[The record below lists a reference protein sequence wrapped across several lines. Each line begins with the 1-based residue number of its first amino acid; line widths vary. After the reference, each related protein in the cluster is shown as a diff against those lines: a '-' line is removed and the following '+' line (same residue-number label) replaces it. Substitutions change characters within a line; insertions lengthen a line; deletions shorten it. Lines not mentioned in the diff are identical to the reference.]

1 MLRYFTAGESHG
13 KALVAVLEGYPA
25 GLKIEAEVVNREL
38 KRRQTGY
45 GRGGRMAIEQDAV
58 ELLSGTRK
66 GITLGSPIAVRIENK
81 DYKIEELPEVN
92 NPRPG
97 HADLTGGLKYNH
109 HDVRNILERS
119 SARET
124 AARVAVGALCKLL
137 LKEFGVRIASHI
149 IQIGG
154 VRARAQSG
162 IDFDKIVERAESS
175 PVRCADP
182 EAEKKMIELI
192 DRTKE
197 AGDTLGGI
205 FEVVAGAVPVGLGS
219 CMHYDRKLDSM
230 MGAGILSI
238 QAVKA
243 VEIGDGIL
251 ATTQPGSEVH
261 DEIFYAKEK
270 GFYRE
275 SNSSGGF
282 EGGMTNGEPIVIRGF
297 MKPLSTLRSAM
308 RSVNVVTKEPFKATV
323 ERSDVCAVPS
333 AGIIGEAVVAFELA
347 RAFLEKFGGDS
358 IVEIKRNYEGYMKQI
373 QEF

>member
-1 MLRYFTAGESHG
+1 MLRYLTAGESHG
-13 KALVAVLEGYPA
+13 KALVTILEGYPA
-25 GLKIEAEVVNREL
+25 GLKLDVDFVNGEL

-45 GRGGRMAIEQDAV
+45 GRGGRMVIEQDTID
-58 ELLSGTRK
+58 LLSGTRK
-66 GITLGSPIAVRIENK
+66 GVTLGSPIAMKIENK

-124 AARVAVGALCKLL
+124 TSRVAVGAACKLL
-137 LKEFGVRIASHI
+137 LAEFGVRIVSHI

-154 VRARAQSG
+154 VRAKTG
-162 IDFDKIVERAESS
+162 GKIDFNKIVERSESS
-175 PVRCADP
+175 PVRCVDP
-182 EAEKKMIELI
+182 EAEKKMIQLI
-192 DRTKE
+192 DQMKE

-205 FEVVAGAVPVGLGS
+205 FEVVAMGAPVGLGS
-219 CMHYDRKLDSM
+219 CMHYDRKLDSII
-230 MGAGILSI
+230 GAAILSI

-243 VEIGDGIL
+243 VEMGEGIL
-251 ATTQPGSEVH
+251 SATQPGSAVH
-261 DEIFYAKEK
+261 DEIFYDKGK
-270 GFYRE
+270 GFYRD

-282 EGGMTNGEPIVIRGF
+282 EGGMTNGEPVVVRGF

-308 RSVNVVTKEPFKATV
+308 MSVNVVTKEPFKATV

-333 AGIIGEAVVAFELA
+333 AGIVGEAVVAFELA

-358 IVEIKRNYEGYMKQI
+358 VTEIKRNYEGYLKQI
-373 QEF
+373 REF